1 MIRMVYSQKSVPPN
15 ISAGSAVY
23 LKSQILKFQWE
34 WLPSLPHSR
43 PPECR
48 HFTVETDKT
57 AYNFAT
63 HCIWVYRGILVVHL
77 LYVGQAYLVL
87 PLQVELLKLGYYHT
101 IVTDGQATTWLQQC
115 FLIHKIVNKARHK
128 LVRLLGSSETLYT
141 IQKQFQ
147 SRSLLKLSFICLIP
161 QSKNLQT
168 C

>member
-1 MIRMVYSQKSVPPN
+1 MLVGV
-15 ISAGSAVY
+15 A
-23 LKSQILKFQWE
+23 
-34 WLPSLPHSR
+34 SLPFSFPLSGMQAFYSRNRQNCIYFCNTLYFGISWNSSGASTLCRLGHS
-43 PPECR
+43 
-48 HFTVETDKT
+48 
-57 AYNFAT
+57 
-63 HCIWVYRGILVVHL
+63 
-77 LYVGQAYLVL
+77 QAYLVL

>member
-1 MIRMVYSQKSVPPN
+1 MLGFPPSLIHTLRNVCILQQKQTKLHILLRHSVFGY
-15 ISAGSAVY
+15 IME
-23 LKSQILKFQWE
+23 FQWCIY
-34 WLPSLPHSR
+34 SIQA
-43 PPECR
+43 R
-48 HFTVETDKT
+48 HIQV
-57 AYNFAT
+57 
-63 HCIWVYRGILVVHL
+63 
-77 LYVGQAYLVL
+77 VL

-161 QSKNLQT
+161 QSKNLQA